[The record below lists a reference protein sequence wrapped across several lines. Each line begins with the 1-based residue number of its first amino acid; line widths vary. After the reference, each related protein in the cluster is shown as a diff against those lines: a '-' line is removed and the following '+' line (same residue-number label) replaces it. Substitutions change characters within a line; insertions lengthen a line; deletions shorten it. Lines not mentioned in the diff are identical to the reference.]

1 VDLIQQDAFGGTF
14 GECLLQDT
22 FLAGTLNEISDFKI
36 VFIFKW
42 LFGHKGR
49 LPITRSSLPQDK
61 LLKAPGS
68 FSCHA
73 GLDPAWQTERK
84 RLFEFQTLIR
94 NPLSSI

>member
-14 GECLLQDT
+14 GEGLLQDT
-22 FLAGTLNEISDFKI
+22 FLAGTLDEISDFKI

-49 LPITRSSLPQDK
+49 LPITRSRVPQVK

-73 GLDPAWQTERK
+73 GLDPAWQTERG
-84 RLFEFQTLIR
+84 RLSNFRL
-94 NPLSSI
+94 